1 MTMQRLKTGIE
12 RPLHDAASTR
22 AMETRLAATLPTHAL
37 MQRAGQRIAQ
47 LAMALAP
54 HAKTVWVA
62 CGPGNNGGDGW
73 EAAVHLK
80 AAGMHVVVSY
90 AAHDSVPPQ
99 DALAAMNAAHQA
111 GITASA
117 PPLVLGTEDLCI
129 DAMLG
134 LGAQRPLMGLMAD
147 WADHM
152 NHSPAMV
159 LAVDMPSGLHTDS
172 GQVLNS
178 ESAPKGIAVKADH
191 TLMLLTAK
199 ASAYMNQGRD
209 LCGQLWLDDLTRSPQ
224 DLALTNTQPSPAQL
238 NPKPAT
244 ALRLHDSH
252 KGTFGDVAVVGG
264 EGLSDRGMGMT
275 GAALLAAQAALLGG
289 AGRVMVHLLDDDLHT
304 TALPLL
310 QPAWMQRSFK
320 ALNFEQLTVVCGCG
334 GGMAVSRVLAEVLQ
348 RSQQLV
354 LDADALNAVARDP
367 VLARLLKH
375 RSAYRRPTVLT
386 PHPLE
391 AARLLGS
398 SKEQVQ
404 AHRLESAEQLA
415 AQWGCTV
422 VLKGSGSVIAAP
434 GQTSRINPTG
444 NGQLATAGTG
454 DVLAGLIGAKLAQ
467 GRSAFE
473 AACQAVYNHGEV
485 ADLWPAD
492 QRLTAW
498 ALASRCH

>member
-1 MTMQRLKTGIE
+1 MTIQRLKPGIE
-12 RPLHDAASTR
+12 LTLHDAASTR
-22 AMETRLAATLPTHAL
+22 RLETRLAGALPTRAL
-37 MQRAGQRIAQ
+37 MQRAGQRIAE

-73 EAAVHLK
+73 EAAVHLQ
-80 AAGMHVVVSY
+80 AAGMRVVVSH
-90 AAHDSVPPQ
+90 AAPDSVLPQ
-99 DALAAMNAAHQA
+99 DALAAMNAALQA

-117 PPLVLGTEDLCI
+117 PPSLLGSEDLCI

-134 LGAQRPLMGLMAD
+134 LGAQKPLMGLMAN

-152 NHSPAMV
+152 NRSPATV

-172 GQVLNS
+172 GQVLVS
-178 ESAPKGIAVKADH
+178 LSTCEGIAVKADH

-199 ASAYMNQGRD
+199 AGAYMNQGRD
-209 LCGQLWLDDLTRSPQ
+209 LCGQLWLDDLTNSQQ
-224 DLALTNTQPSPAQL
+224 DLALAKTQPSPAQL
-238 NPKPAT
+238 NPRPAP
-244 ALRLHDSH
+244 ALRPHDSH

-304 TALPLL
+304 TDLPLL

-320 ALNFEQLTVVCGCG
+320 ALNLEQLTVVCGCG
-334 GGMAVSRVLAEVLQ
+334 GGMAVSRILAEVLQ
-348 RSQQLV
+348 RSHQLV
-354 LDADALNAVARDP
+354 LDADALNALARDP
-367 VLARLLKH
+367 VLARLLKR
-375 RSAYRRPTVLT
+375 RSACRRSTVLT

-454 DVLAGLIGAKLAQ
+454 DVLAGLIGAKLAHGQ
-467 GRSAFE
+467 SAFE
-473 AACQAVYNHGEV
+473 SACQAVYAHGEM
-485 ADLWPAD
+485 ADLWPVD
-492 QRLTAW
+492 QQLTAW
-498 ALASRCH
+498 AMASRCH